1 MSTPHVITKATGHV
15 TSVHRAADLRYMSEV
30 ESRGRWGF
38 RELTA
43 PEIKAL
49 VGKNRRIFVAEPSG
63 KIERLPAE
71 VCSNGKRT
79 GAISADYAEQ
89 MERLPAEGK
98 TLFERVVLGQVELR
112 DDHGYTL
119 ARERG
124 AVVPLTWA
132 ARVSAQ
138 ELGWQ
143 ESLSA
148 SAGRPFLSRLMR
160 DSIRGNRLTRRAVKS
175 MTGDEKMGK
184 TIAAHN
190 LTVAP
195 HPRLLE
201 KIRRAGQPVDT
212 ILETAARRA
221 VEKMERSIGAKIVA
235 VCSTHLQ
242 DSSGVR
248 PHLHIR
254 MVSHDSAGKYIAL
267 FNRKGGGSGGG
278 RCLLQPEVE
287 KQIEKI
293 IERWEPRGRN

>member
-1 MSTPHVITKATGHV
+1 MTPCVITKATGHV
-15 TSVHRAADLRYMSEV
+15 ETARRASDLRYLDET

-38 RELTA
+38 RELSA
-43 PEIKAL
+43 EEIKDL
-49 VGKNRRIFVAEPSG
+49 VGKNRRIFIAADGG

-71 VCSNGKRT
+71 VRSDRKRT
-79 GAISADYAEQ
+79 GTISEAYAAQLEEMQ
-89 MERLPAEGK
+89 REGK
-98 TLFERVVLGQVELR
+98 NIYERVVLGRMELK
-112 DDHGYTL
+112 DDHGFAL

-132 ARVSAQ
+132 ARVEAQ
-138 ELGWQ
+138 ELGWD

-148 SAGRPFLSRLMR
+148 EAGRPILSRLMR
-160 DSIRGNRLTRRAVKS
+160 DSIHSHRLTRRAVKT
-175 MTGDEKMGK
+175 MTGEEKTGK

-190 LTVAP
+190 LVVAP

-201 KIRRAGQPVDT
+201 RIRRAGQPVDAA
-212 ILETAARRA
+212 LETAARRA
-221 VEKMERSIGAKIVA
+221 VEKMERSIGAKITAVA
-235 VCSTHLQ
+235 STHLQ

-248 PHLHIR
+248 PHLHVR
-254 MVSHDSAGKYIAL
+254 MVSHDSEGKYIAL

-287 KQIEKI
+287 RQIEKI